1 MDDPVL
7 EHVVKSCIEDSR
19 LLDIVRNV
27 ARMSEEEK
35 EVFLKKVSLYFMN
48 KSSEEDIEAYKF
60 FKFILQGDNAKKIL
74 ERVKNNER
82 SSR

>member
-1 MDDPVL
+1 MNDPVL
-7 EHVVKSCIEDSR
+7 EDVVKSCIEDSR

-27 ARMSEEEK
+27 ARMSKEEK
-35 EVFLKKVSLYFMN
+35 ELFSKKVSLYFMN
-48 KSSEEDIEAYKF
+48 RSSEDDIEAYKF
-60 FKFILQGDNAKKIL
+60 FKFILQNDNSKVIL